1 MMRSR
6 LAGKPGAPP
15 VRRLVIKPLA
25 APPKPPPGFEDAA
38 WGSLSTAIDAIHDRV
53 GLDGSNSCVGGGGP
67 VASKN
72 NGSDVR
78 SKSENDSAL
87 APSKET
93 THSYET
99 LYRAVED
106 VCVHGK
112 AQGLFDRL
120 VGKLKERVDES
131 VAKLKGTLSAGC
143 DDETFLARFDE
154 TWTEHLQSTGMVQKI
169 FLYLDRTFVSSRG
182 AVHTQRT
189 IWDVS
194 VELFKLALVLG
205 DTTEGGGCQTD
216 DEKRK
221 RAAAA
226 AAARASGTST
236 TGTGV
241 RAVHDFDAC
250 QVVTRGC
257 LRLIKA
263 ERDGEAVDRFLLKR
277 VSRAFVSLKIYTTK
291 FEPDFL
297 SHVRKHYAE
306 EGDSLFLGGSAMS
319 VFEYL
324 KHAEQRLTEEAER
337 CDACLDQRTKRGAV
351 AVVTTELLEKHFT
364 GCLQKGFKR
373 AFTEN
378 RVHDLKRFYEL
389 AKRCGGGGGGGS
401 TGVSIEG
408 HSDSKKFTSLTRRAF
423 ADALREIGAEICSDP
438 TRENDLVMR
447 CLRLKSMCDFT
458 TQNAFQNDETFVAVV
473 RESFEKYV
481 VSRVSQ
487 IRHTLFAHTR
497 LTLFFYKKSFINAN
511 ANAKRNRPAELLAK
525 FIDAKMRGDKN
536 GSGKVG
542 VGTVSGDGP
551 GSIPGD
557 PSTGTSSG
565 TEEQCLDQALM
576 LFRHVHGKDVF
587 EAFYKKDLAKRLL
600 LGKSARY
607 LNTNPHSVSLFA
619 D

>member
-1 MMRSR
+1 M
-6 LAGKPGAPP
+6 
-15 VRRLVIKPLA
+15 
-25 APPKPPPGFEDAA
+25 
-38 WGSLSTAIDAIHDRV
+38 
-53 GLDGSNSCVGGGGP
+53 
-67 VASKN
+67 
-72 NGSDVR
+72 
-78 SKSENDSAL
+78 
-87 APSKET
+87 
-93 THSYET
+93 
-99 LYRAVED
+99 
-106 VCVHGK
+106 
-112 AQGLFDRL
+112 
-120 VGKLKERVDES
+120 
-131 VAKLKGTLSAGC
+131 
-143 DDETFLARFDE
+143 
-154 TWTEHLQSTGMVQKI
+154 
-169 FLYLDRTFVSSRG
+169 
-182 AVHTQRT
+182 
-189 IWDVS
+189 
-194 VELFKLALVLG
+194 
-205 DTTEGGGCQTD
+205 
-216 DEKRK
+216 
-221 RAAAA
+221 
-226 AAARASGTST
+226 
-236 TGTGV
+236 
-241 RAVHDFDAC
+241 
-250 QVVTRGC
+250 
-257 LRLIKA
+257 
-263 ERDGEAVDRFLLKR
+263 
-277 VSRAFVSLKIYTTK
+277 
-291 FEPDFL
+291 
-297 SHVRKHYAE
+297 
-306 EGDSLFLGGSAMS
+306 
-319 VFEYL
+319 
-324 KHAEQRLTEEAER
+324 
-337 CDACLDQRTKRGAV
+337 
-351 AVVTTELLEKHFT
+351 
-364 GCLQKGFKR
+364 
-373 AFTEN
+373 
-378 RVHDLKRFYEL
+378 
-389 AKRCGGGGGGGS
+389 
-401 TGVSIEG
+401 EG
-408 HSDSKKFTSLTRRAF
+408 HSDSKKITSLTRRAF